1 MELESITNRGNY
13 GGQARSTTID
23 MNILMLGWELPPHNS
38 GGLGV
43 ACYHMSKALAQ
54 QGASIDFVLPYNA
67 EHPGTE
73 YMTIHAATKLDP
85 VYKFGLKGA
94 YDSKYAD
101 VLDLDEVDARTPD
114 SMRAVQKRYIKFVER
129 LVKKNGAPDA
139 IHAHDW
145 LTMEAGMRAKQLTD
159 APLIVHVHATE
170 FDRAGSFANGNPIV
184 HEIEYQGLMM
194 ADRIIAVSDITKGI
208 IIHKYGIPAEK
219 IEVMH
224 NAVDLEVL
232 DGYDYDKSTYR
243 YLETLRSEG
252 YTVITAI
259 TRFTVQKGLT
269 HLIRGVAKASQK
281 YDKFALLLAGDG
293 EQRDELIA
301 LAAELGISD
310 KVFFTGFVRG
320 KQWRDA
326 YNVADVFV
334 MSSVSEPF
342 GITALEA
349 AHHNTALIISK
360 QSGVGEVLDSVFRYD
375 YWDIDTLADQL
386 VGIASAAREPEAQY
400 QARIRAF
407 VVVGCREKVHGAL

>member
-1 MELESITNRGNY
+1 
-13 GGQARSTTID
+13 
-23 MNILMLGWELPPHNS
+23 MLGWELPPHNS

-54 QGASIDFVLPYNA
+54 QGATIDFVLPYRA
-67 EHPGTE
+67 EHPADE
-73 YMTIHAATKLDP
+73 YMSIHAATRLDP
-85 VYKFGLKGA
+85 VYKFGFKGA

-101 VLDLDEVDARTPD
+101 TLDLTEVDARTPD
-114 SMRAVQKRYIKFVER
+114 SMRAVQKRYIKYVER
-129 LVKKNGAPDA
+129 FVKTHAAPDA

-145 LTMEAGMRAKQLTD
+145 LTMEAGVRAKQLTH

-170 FDRAGSFANGNPIV
+170 FDRSGSNVHGNPVV
-184 HEIEYQGLMM
+184 HEIEYQGLIM
-194 ADRIIAVSDITKGI
+194 ADRIIAVSAITKNI
-208 IIHKYGIPAEK
+208 IIHKYGIPADK

-224 NAVDLEVL
+224 NAVDLKEL
-232 DGYDYDKSTYR
+232 EGHTYDGRTYR
-243 YLETLRSEG
+243 YLETLREEG
-252 YTVITAI
+252 HTVIAAI

-269 HLIRGVAKASQK
+269 HLITAVAKASQK
-281 YDKFALLLAGDG
+281 YDHFALLLAGDG

-301 LAAELGISD
+301 LAAELGIAD
-310 KVFFTGFVRG
+310 KVYFTGFVRG

-349 AHHNTALIISK
+349 AHHGTALIVSK

-375 YWDIDTLADQL
+375 FWDTDKLADQL
-386 VGIASAAREPEAQY
+386 VGIATSPALKQSLKDNIKREYTRLSWDDVAKKCMHLY
-400 QARIRAF
+400 KRTLI
-407 VVVGCREKVHGAL
+407 GATA